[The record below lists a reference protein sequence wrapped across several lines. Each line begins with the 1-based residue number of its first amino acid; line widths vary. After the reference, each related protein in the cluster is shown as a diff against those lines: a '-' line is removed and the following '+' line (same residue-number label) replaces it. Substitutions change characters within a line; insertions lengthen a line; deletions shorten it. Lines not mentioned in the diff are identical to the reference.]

1 MLVGVKERGLA
12 GHAGRMTQPL
22 PVPSPLGSCSGEKK
36 PENNNQQ
43 RQVQE
48 EAEVIMMDN
57 MEKTEERKEKVQDLD
72 ERAGELKSKPFHKTA
87 MKVQKQMKCDTVK
100 ASWKLIAV
108 VGAMAAII
116 IIVAIIMWV
125 NKESSP
131 EITHESV
138 ITPMHE
144 NGITPITIGPG
155 I

>member
-1 MLVGVKERGLA
+1 M
-12 GHAGRMTQPL
+12 
-22 PVPSPLGSCSGEKK
+22 

-43 RQVQE
+43 RKVQE
-48 EAEVIMMDN
+48 EAEEVKVIMMDN

-72 ERAGELKSKPFHKTA
+72 ERAGELKSKSFHKTA
-87 MKVQKQMKCDTVK
+87 MKVQKQMKCDNVK

-125 NKESSP
+125 NKKSSP
-131 EITHESV
+131 EITHERV

-144 NGITPITIGPG
+144 NGITPTTNGPG
-155 I
+155 M